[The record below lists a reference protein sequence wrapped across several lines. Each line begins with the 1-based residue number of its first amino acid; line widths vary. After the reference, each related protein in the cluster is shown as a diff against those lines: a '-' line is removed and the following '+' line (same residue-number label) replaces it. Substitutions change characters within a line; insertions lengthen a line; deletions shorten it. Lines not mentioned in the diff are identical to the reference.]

1 MSSLSPGLRPGCPR
15 NTGANAVTNRELNTR
30 RKSRFKGVNFGC
42 PLPRNGEKSHGAFT
56 RSPPPRGAAIFFLK
70 QFGLT
75 SVRSFANHENMETE
89 SKTNHNGSQNSLPT
103 PEIAYAY
110 AIAMYFAQKF
120 ELNLRAILYTADY
133 HDWGEQ
139 IKLDQRQSEKF
150 QDVDRFI
157 DKATCGDLINKL
169 RATNTIKGS
178 RTKSAFGAFA
188 RSCTHRNK
196 LAHSFLAEH
205 NFEGMNEE
213 AEKKLLHQ
221 LYTMTL
227 DLWEAFRISKAVRE
241 QAEYFADEN
250 QEILSEL
257 FVEET
262 KYENPNRHYATRKRK

>member
-1 MSSLSPGLRPGCPR
+1 
-15 NTGANAVTNRELNTR
+15 
-30 RKSRFKGVNFGC
+30 
-42 PLPRNGEKSHGAFT
+42 
-56 RSPPPRGAAIFFLK
+56 
-70 QFGLT
+70 
-75 SVRSFANHENMETE
+75 METE

>member
-1 MSSLSPGLRPGCPR
+1 
-15 NTGANAVTNRELNTR
+15 
-30 RKSRFKGVNFGC
+30 
-42 PLPRNGEKSHGAFT
+42 
-56 RSPPPRGAAIFFLK
+56 
-70 QFGLT
+70 
-75 SVRSFANHENMETE
+75 METE

-205 NFEGMNEE
+205 NLRATNTIKGSRTKSAFGAFARSCTHRNKLAHSFLAEHNFEGMNEE